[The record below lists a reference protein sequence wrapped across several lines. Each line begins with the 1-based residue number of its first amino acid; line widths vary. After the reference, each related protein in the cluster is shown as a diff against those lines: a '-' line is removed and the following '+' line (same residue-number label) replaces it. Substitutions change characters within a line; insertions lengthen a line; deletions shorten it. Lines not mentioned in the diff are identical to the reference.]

1 MLGCSGLLRSHQS
14 SSGRKVA
21 AQWVLWQKVGAV
33 SVGVQV
39 PKCCWESHM
48 PTWLPTVSLPF
59 AILTLVNTPYKRGFY
74 CADDSI
80 RYPYRPDTITHGLM
94 AGVTITG
101 TVLLVRQ
108 EGL

>member
-14 SSGRKVA
+14 SSGREVA
-21 AQWVLWQKVGAV
+21 EQWVLWQKVGAV
-33 SVGVQV
+33 SIGVQV

-48 PTWLPTVSLPF
+48 PTWLPTASLPF
-59 AILTLVNTPYKRGFY
+59 VILTLVNTPYKRGFY